1 MATATK
7 QEYNITIGLEV
18 HAQLKTESKL
28 FCSCSTEFGKE
39 PNANTCPVCMGYP
52 GVLPV
57 LNKQAVA
64 YAITAGL
71 ALGCK
76 IDLNSRF
83 DRKQYFYPDLPKGY
97 QISQF
102 DNPICNHGKL
112 TIPINN
118 ANSTHENP
126 SDARLA
132 KSEQAELTEPSMM
145 TAHDERNAA
154 GEDFRK
160 GYKDVRILRIH
171 MEEDAGKLVHA
182 GAERLHGSDHSL
194 VDLNRAST
202 PLIEIV
208 SEPDINSAEEA
219 VTYVKELRKVLL
231 YTGVCDGNMQE
242 GSLRCDVNISLNKPG
257 QPLGTRAEIKNV
269 NSFRSISRAIE
280 YEYKRQ
286 SQILDEGGKIVQ
298 ETRLF
303 EEGSGKTH
311 SMRSKEEA
319 HDYRYFPE
327 PDLLPVTLEQKQVDD
342 ARAALPEL
350 PQQKKTRYI
359 EEFQINEDTATTL
372 TDDLATA
379 HFFEEVL
386 TKGAKA
392 NKAANWIIGPIA
404 AYLNENKK
412 SLHETKLSAELLAE
426 MIVLIEK
433 GTISDNI
440 AKNDI
445 INELLENGSPVAKL
459 IEDKGLAQI
468 TDTDAIEAIVQEVI
482 DANPKQVE
490 QFKSGNDKIQGFF
503 VGQIMKKTEG
513 KAPPA
518 LVNQLLGKLLK

>member
-1 MATATK
+1 MATVTK

-71 ALGCK
+71 ALGCE

-102 DNPICNHGKL
+102 DKPICNNGKL
-112 TIPINN
+112 NIGN
-118 ANSTHENP
+118 
-126 SDARLA
+126 
-132 KSEQAELTEPSMM
+132 
-145 TAHDERNAA
+145 
-154 GEDFRK
+154 
-160 GYKDVRILRIH
+160 KDVRILRIH

-182 GAERLHGSDHSL
+182 GAERLHGSDYSL

-208 SEPDINSAEEA
+208 SMPDINSAEEA

-269 NSFRSISRAIE
+269 NSFRSIARAIE

-286 SQILDEGGKIVQ
+286 SQILDEGGIVVQ

-303 EEGSGKTH
+303 EENSGKTH

-327 PDLLPVTLEQKQVDD
+327 PDLLPLTLDQQQVDN
-342 ARAALPEL
+342 ARKALPEL
-350 PQQKKTRYI
+350 PQQKKTRYV
-359 EEFQINEDTATTL
+359 EEFGLNEDTAAVL
-372 TDDLATA
+372 TDDLETA
-379 HFFEEVL
+379 LFFESVINQ
-386 TKGAKA
+386 KAGALQA
-392 NKAANWIIGPIA
+392 SSKAANWIIGPIA

-412 SLHETKLSAELLAE
+412 SLRETKLSAKLLSE
-426 MIVLIEK
+426 MLVLIEQ

-445 INELLENGSPVAKL
+445 INELLENGTPVAKL

-468 TDTDAIEAIVQEVI
+468 TDTSAIEAIVKAVLE
-482 DANPKQVE
+482 ANPKQVE
-490 QFKSGNDKIQGFF
+490 QFKSGNDKIKGFF
-503 VGQIMKKTEG
+503 VGQVMKQTQG

-518 LVNQLLGKLLK
+518 LVNELIEKLLK